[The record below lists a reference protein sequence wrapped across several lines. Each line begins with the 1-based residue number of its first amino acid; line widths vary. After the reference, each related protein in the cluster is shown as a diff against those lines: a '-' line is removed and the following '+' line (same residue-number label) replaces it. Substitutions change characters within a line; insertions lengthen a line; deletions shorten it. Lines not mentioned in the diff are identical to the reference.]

1 VQAPKPS
8 QRLLRLPLALAVG
21 AALLGAALALAA
33 CGGSSSPGIASVG
46 ATKSTSSQGSSQGG
60 SFDLGGPAAGG
71 AGKPR
76 GVHSEFAIAGVS
88 RQNGLKFAA
97 CMRANGVPN
106 FPDPGANGAFQAS
119 GIDPGSSGFQTA
131 QGKCR
136 QYMPNRGQPPSPAE
150 QAQMQAHALAFSRC
164 MRAHGVPGFPD
175 PQFSTGR
182 ISIHITPGSGLDPG
196 SPIFQNAQKA
206 CQSILPNLGGKVTA
220 HVGP

>member
-1 VQAPKPS
+1 MQAANPS
-8 QRLLRLPLALAVG
+8 QRRLRLPRALAVG
-21 AALLGAALALAA
+21 TALLGAALALAA
-33 CGGSSSPGIASVG
+33 CGGSSSPRVASVG
-46 ATKSTSSQGSSQGG
+46 GTKSTSSQGSSQGG
-60 SFDLGGPAAGG
+60 SFHLGGPAAGG
-71 AGKPR
+71 AGKTS
-76 GVHSEFAIAGVS
+76 GAHAEFAIAGVS

-119 GIDPGSSGFQTA
+119 GIDPASSGFQTA

-182 ISIHITPGSGLDPG
+182 ISIHITPGSGLDPS

-206 CQSILPNLGGKVTA
+206 CQSILPQ
-220 HVGP
+220 